1 MEMRL
6 YLLVFLVFDW
16 SLLLL
21 ILADIGLCLLA
32 LDYLKPCNNAG
43 CEGIAYVSGSGFH
56 SFKSTFTYLTTS
68 LYVYN
73 TVSST

>member
-21 ILADIGLCLLA
+21 KLADIGLCLLA
-32 LDYLKPCNNAG
+32 IAWLKPCNNAG
-43 CEGIAYVSGSGFH
+43 CRGIAYVSGSGVH
-56 SFKSTFTYLTTS
+56 SF
-68 LYVYN
+68 
-73 TVSST
+73 